1 MSRIEIQDFLS
12 GQKLFF
18 LFSPFLWW
26 LCTVQTRANCPPN
39 VLSLPSRSSDTVHEC
54 PDYHT
59 AGENSCFFNKN
70 DTSIWINYNI
80 TVVATNKL
88 GSAFSDPVDI
98 DVVYIGE
105 GKRVTICCVG
115 EGGEV
120 GGRSMRGQIGSQEFN
135 IWGAAS
141 PWGWREQC
149 FLCLRSQTQL
159 LSGTVSH
166 GKLQ

>member
-1 MSRIEIQDFLS
+1 M
-12 GQKLFF
+12 
-18 LFSPFLWW
+18 
-26 LCTVQTRANCPPN
+26 
-39 VLSLPSRSSDTVHEC
+39 HEC

-115 EGGEV
+115 GGERLKDEVCV
-120 GGRSMRGQIGSQEFN
+120 GRLVPKSLTSEVQH
-135 IWGAAS
+135 
-141 PWGWREQC
+141 PREADENNAFFVCKVRHSCSVAQSAKVNC
-149 FLCLRSQTQL
+149 NRIEETRDPQD
-159 LSGTVSH
+159 
-166 GKLQ
+166 